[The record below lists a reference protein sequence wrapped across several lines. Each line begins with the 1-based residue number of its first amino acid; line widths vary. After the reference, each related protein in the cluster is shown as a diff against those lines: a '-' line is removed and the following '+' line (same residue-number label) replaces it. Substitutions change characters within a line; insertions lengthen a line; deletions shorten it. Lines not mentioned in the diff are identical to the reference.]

1 MSGRYPA
8 SARLLHWAMAALLL
22 SMLFL
27 GAAMVDRW
35 QPWATSAIQLHKAF
49 GLLALALAVLR
60 LVNRLRFR
68 APPLPAGM
76 PAAQRAIAHA
86 SHVLLYALMLALPL
100 TGWAMQ
106 GAAGLPVQVAG
117 WVLPALVEPDLARYG
132 LLRELHAWLAYGLL
146 GLVLL
151 HAGAA
156 LHHGWVRRDGLLA
169 RMGFASEGAEDPA
182 AMPEPPALPGAI
194 TAGDSPGA
202 APAAAEAVGEQRQG

>member
-1 MSGRYPA
+1 MSGRYPVG
-8 SARLLHWAMAALLL
+8 ARLLHWAMAALLL

-35 QPWATSAIQLHKAF
+35 QPWATAAIQLHKAF

-60 LVNRLRFR
+60 LANRLRFR
-68 APPLPAGM
+68 APPLPATM
-76 PAAQRAIAHA
+76 PAAQRAVAHA

-117 WVLPALVEPDLARYG
+117 WVLPALVEPDLAHYG

-169 RMGFASEGAEDPA
+169 RMAFAGGRPGDPPTGPAPDAEGSAAGSGHAAVGYDGRPGRDPA
-182 AMPEPPALPGAI
+182 
-194 TAGDSPGA
+194 
-202 APAAAEAVGEQRQG
+202 